1 MRAYKVTYD
10 NTSKEVVHFVG
21 SEVEARQFRME
32 LMKELALKH
41 KDIEVE
47 LVEIPTTKTELIGWL
62 NAQSK

>member
-1 MRAYKVTYD
+1 MRAYKVVYD

-32 LMKELALKH
+32 LMKELVLKR
-41 KDIEVE
+41 KEIEVE
-47 LVEIPTTKTELIGWL
+47 LVEIPTTKAELLAWL